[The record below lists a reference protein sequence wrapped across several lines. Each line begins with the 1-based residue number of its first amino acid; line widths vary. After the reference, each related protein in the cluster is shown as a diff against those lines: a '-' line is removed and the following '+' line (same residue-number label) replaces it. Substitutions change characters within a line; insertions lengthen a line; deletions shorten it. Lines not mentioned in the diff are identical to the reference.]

1 MTLDDLNQY
10 VNEDSV
16 KGELAREFLGVIADY
31 QAGTISKEDKD
42 QLVEQIAQSFQNNR
56 VADDEESVR
65 WIANAVN
72 LVAAIA

>member
-56 VADDEESVR
+56 TADDEESVR

>member
-31 QAGTISKEDKD
+31 QAGAISKEDKD

-56 VADDEESVR
+56 VADDEENVR

>member
-10 VNEDSV
+10 VNEESV
-16 KGELAREFLGVIADY
+16 RGDLAREFLGVIADY

-56 VADDEESVR
+56 VANDEENVR
-65 WIANAVN
+65 WIAGAVN
-72 LVAAIA
+72 LVVAIV

>member
-56 VADDEESVR
+56 VADDEENVR